1 MGLAEEKVYSHIMR
15 NLRRFG
21 TIHVASL
28 ADSLTC
34 LVDSDRDELHA
45 REEMRG
51 SQATV
56 FKFYQLLRCRKDWV
70 MDLIQALRHNNAGHL
85 ADEVQEV
92 YDTWKRRPSA
102 ATTTSSLPSNARP
115 ATSSTGAQTPSPQ
128 PNPAPGAPMAEQP
141 RQDLSLDDHLPVSQS
156 AATTMS
162 TDLEAR
168 APVQES
174 PLTLL
179 RAVVDAKE
187 KAQTPFIASLVGATA
202 QGLGHPIGPRPPHC
216 SDLTQLI
223 SFQLPKK
230 LEQESPQPT
239 PPGSMVDGGVSNG
252 HGREGHLS
260 HPTEAMQ
267 GSVGTPGVASVA
279 VPSAVPPE
287 QGRDWLSRRPVCVDN
302 GCFGNANH
310 LHRGTPGLALGRAPA
325 SREPSVTHSPEQ
337 PRNEPE
343 EDSDVSMEL
352 PPRLGAHSVGQQP
365 PNSLPKKQPMP
376 SSEPPSSF
384 VDVRSPL
391 LIQEQFDAEKKQ
403 DRMQQE
409 HRADGDTSMKTT
421 TPGTTPVPRGT
432 DPSCDTSV
440 KPPVPEEKLPV
451 GSRAGSTHSVPMKE
465 KVFPASS
472 DPLLGTGVVGSSEG
486 TPGRSA
492 SRVSSGT
499 SVWTS
504 FSDTEQDVEFSKPDV
519 LVSTAPGSPEVASK
533 YPNYQVPSNPNSA
546 ASSSLGLS
554 SDPILVSTDTSRSG
568 GAFPR
573 VSSGCL
579 APAARADPGEEE
591 AAGASRNSCPAPSW
605 DSTSMGTHE
614 VHVDHHP
621 SVQLGAGNDG
631 VGPLGS
637 SPMFDSSGGHGAA
650 TSSSQAKVPA
660 GDSNSPSL
668 SYVLPAVGI
677 AVISAV
683 AFLVYARLQ
692 K

>member
-15 NLRRFG
+15 NLRHFG
-21 TIHVASL
+21 TIRVASL

-70 MDLIQALRHNNAGHL
+70 PDLIQALRHNNAGHL

-92 YDTWKRRPSA
+92 YDTWRHPLSA
-102 ATTTSSLPSNARP
+102 PGTASSLPSNASP
-115 ATSSTGAQTPSPQ
+115 AASSTGAQTPPPR
-128 PNPAPGAPMAEQP
+128 PNPAPGAPLAEQP
-141 RQDLSLDDHLPVSQS
+141 RPDPPLGDRPPVLSSS
-156 AATTMS
+156 ATTAS

-174 PLTLL
+174 
-179 RAVVDAKE
+179 
-187 KAQTPFIASLVGATA
+187 
-202 QGLGHPIGPRPPHC
+202 
-216 SDLTQLI
+216 
-223 SFQLPKK
+223 LPKK
-230 LEQESPQPT
+230 LLQQESPRPT
-239 PPGSMVDGGVSNG
+239 PPGSTVHDGASNG
-252 HGREGHLS
+252 HGPEGPLS
-260 HPTEAMQ
+260 HPTEATQ
-267 GSVGTPGVASVA
+267 GSVGTPGVTSVT

-310 LHRGTPGLALGRAPA
+310 LHRGTPGLALGKAAP

-343 EDSDVSMEL
+343 EHSDVSTEF
-352 PPRLGAHSVGQQP
+352 PPRLEGAAHGVGQQL
-365 PNSLPKKQPMP
+365 PNSLPKKQPVLC
-376 SSEPPSSF
+376 SEPPSSF

-403 DRMQQE
+403 VRMLQE
-409 HRADGDTSMKTT
+409 HRADISMEATT
-421 TPGTTPVPRGT
+421 LVNTPVPRGNS
-432 DPSCDTSV
+432 PSCDISL
-440 KPPVPEEKLPV
+440 KSPVPEKKLSV
-451 GSRAGSTHSVPMKE
+451 GNRAGSTHSTPVKE
-465 KVFPASS
+465 KV
-472 DPLLGTGVVGSSEG
+472 DPLLGTAMVGSSEG
-486 TPGRSA
+486 TSGRSA

-499 SVWTS
+499 SILPS
-504 FSDTEQDVEFSKPDV
+504 YSNTEGDVELSKPGI
-519 LVSTAPGSPEVASK
+519 LVSMAPGSTEVASRC
-533 YPNYQVPSNPNSA
+533 PSSRVPSNPNST

-554 SDPILVSTDTSRSG
+554 SDPILVSKDSLSSG

-591 AAGASRNSCPAPSW
+591 AAGASRDSCPAPGW
-605 DSTSMGTHE
+605 NSTSLDTQE
-614 VHVDHHP
+614 VHVDHYP
-621 SVQLGAGNDG
+621 SVQLGAGSDG
-631 VGPLGS
+631 VGSLGS
-637 SPMFDSSGGHGAA
+637 SPDSDSSSGCGTT
-650 TSSSQAKVPA
+650 TSLSQVKVPA
-660 GDSNSPSL
+660 GDSSGPSL
-668 SYVLPAVGI
+668 PYVLPAVGI
-677 AVISAV
+677 AVISAM

>member
-1 MGLAEEKVYSHIMR
+1 
-15 NLRRFG
+15 
-21 TIHVASL
+21 
-28 ADSLTC
+28 
-34 LVDSDRDELHA
+34 
-45 REEMRG
+45 MRG

-92 YDTWKRRPSA
+92 YDTWKPRPSA
-102 ATTTSSLPSNARP
+102 PTTTSSLPSNARP

-128 PNPAPGAPMAEQP
+128 PSPAPGAPMAEQP
-141 RQDLSLDDHLPVSQS
+141 RQDLSLDDHLPVSQG

-162 TDLEAR
+162 MDLEAR
-168 APVQES
+168 GPVQES
-174 PLTLL
+174 
-179 RAVVDAKE
+179 
-187 KAQTPFIASLVGATA
+187 
-202 QGLGHPIGPRPPHC
+202 
-216 SDLTQLI
+216 
-223 SFQLPKK
+223 LPKK

-267 GSVGTPGVASVA
+267 GSVGTPEVASVA
-279 VPSAVPPE
+279 VPSAVSPE

-352 PPRLGAHSVGQQP
+352 PPRLGAHGVGLQP

-391 LIQEQFDAEKKQ
+391 LIQEQFDVEKKQ

-421 TPGTTPVPRGT
+421 TPGATPVPRGT
-432 DPSCDTSV
+432 GPSCDTSV
-440 KPPVPEEKLPV
+440 KSPVPEEKLPV
-451 GSRAGSTHSVPMKE
+451 GSRAVPMKE

-504 FSDTEQDVEFSKPDV
+504 FSDTEQDVEFSMPDV

-533 YPNYQVPSNPNSA
+533 YPNSQVPSNPNST

-591 AAGASRNSCPAPSW
+591 AAGASRNSRPALSW
-605 DSTSMGTHE
+605 DSTSVGTHE
-614 VHVDHHP
+614 VHVNHHL

-637 SPMFDSSGGHGAA
+637 SPIFDSSGGHGAA
-650 TSSSQAKVPA
+650 TSSSQARVPA
-660 GDSNSPSL
+660 GDSNGPSL

-683 AFLVYARLQ
+683 AFLVYARHQ